1 MKKLVIALALVLGCV
16 GLTGC
21 TSMLVD
27 HNEMI
32 LPSGDVG
39 HSVTC
44 NSQYDAYCVKR
55 MGEECPNGYTILTG
69 GQAQQAM
76 ATWQFATRNTMN
88 TYYFICK

>member
-1 MKKLVIALALVLGCV
+1 MKKLVIALALVLGC
-16 GLTGC
+16 TSGC
-21 TSMLVD
+21 TSILVD

-55 MGEECPNGYTILTG
+55 MGEECPNGYTVLTG
-69 GQAQQAM
+69 GQAEQAM
-76 ATWQFATRNTMN
+76 ATWQFASRNTMN

>member
-1 MKKLVIALALVLGCV
+1 MKKLIIALALVLGCV
-16 GLTGC
+16 CLAGC
-21 TSMLVD
+21 STLYVD

-32 LPSGDVG
+32 LPSGEKG

-55 MGEECPNGYTILTG
+55 MGEECPNGYNIISG
-69 GQAQQAM
+69 GQAGQAVVTWPM
-76 ATWQFATRNTMN
+76 AINSNMN